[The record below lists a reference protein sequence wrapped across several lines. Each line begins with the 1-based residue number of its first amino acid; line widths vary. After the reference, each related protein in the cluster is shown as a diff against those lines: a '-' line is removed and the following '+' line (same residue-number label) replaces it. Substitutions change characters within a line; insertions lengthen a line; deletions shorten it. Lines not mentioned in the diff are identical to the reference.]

1 MTSLIWNKRRE
12 KSMPRSRQFST
23 NGDTKPSPFQAEN
36 ISNPHFCIPIKMKR
50 DIPGEGLLKRV

>member
-1 MTSLIWNKRRE
+1 
-12 KSMPRSRQFST
+12 MPRSRQFST